1 MPRRQD
7 SVASQSESS
16 FEITPFQPEA
26 RSANELWCQLQ
37 PDGTDGSH
45 QQTSISNCQLGH
57 FRVEEQIGRGGMG
70 AVYRAVDTRLD
81 RVVALKVLSP
91 SQSNDFG
98 SVERFRNEARAAAR
112 MDHDNIARV
121 YYVGEDQGLWFI
133 AFEFVHGGNVKE
145 LIERRGAINPADAVN
160 YALQIAQALRH
171 TDAAGVV
178 HRDIKPSNIIITP
191 SGRAKLVD
199 LGLARK
205 RGPEASHDLTVDGT
219 TLGTFDYI
227 SPEQAKDPKKVDV
240 RSDIYSLGCTLYHML
255 TGEPPY
261 PKGTMLQKLLD
272 HQAKGIP
279 DAADKNPRIPQEL
292 SAVVRKMMASEP
304 SDRYAS
310 PEQLIDDLRLIAH
323 LFGLKPATMG
333 DEQWVRP
340 RKTAG
345 WELWRQYSGWLIS
358 VVLLL
363 ITVFVIDYTQE
374 VPMTEGLEFE
384 PIESSN
390 VIPKEEADSS
400 ESVASSSG
408 PPASRRVDLDQQPGT
423 QPSAVNS
430 QQVQEGTDVSTL
442 DLQASPVDS
451 RNMAKSTGQS
461 PFVIEEFPFDNPQL
475 SPQDEIPAPLTS
487 VSPPPLD
494 GIPGPPENLQVREG
508 LMDGDAGEATPVLD
522 LGAKKTPA
530 EPFTVMVNGV
540 RRKTYAT
547 LEAACTEAMDGA
559 SIELDFDGETADAQ
573 RPLKV
578 IGKQLRILPA
588 QGRRPTLRFAA
599 PPEWQLG
606 RSFDAVRMIEVSQ
619 GSLEIYNLDIQF
631 EVASELN
638 IEQWSLISLK
648 DADELSLKGVS
659 ITAVDA
665 KATSV
670 AIVELTESVAVP
682 FNESSP
688 SPMQINV
695 EDCFVRGHGDFL
707 LDRNIDSIVFWMN
720 NVAVALDG
728 TLVRLEGTD
737 QGQVTPDMGE
747 KHVVQLELKNVTAW
761 LKQGLANFDVQTNFD
776 VPELNID
783 AEDSV
788 IAIAS
793 SYPLIKMQGQLNL
806 FDFDDRLEWSDQGTY
821 LQGTGVVEDDPYW
834 QIVSPDGKRNL
845 NRADFNGRWKR
856 RSSVA
861 QRKPEQLIK
870 VQPGIPFD
878 QILAADLE
886 LLQDDENPAIGGAI
900 DGTDAGVDMNSSRFR
915 QLQSLT
921 DQRESPP
928 EWP

>member
-1 MPRRQD
+1 M
-7 SVASQSESS
+7 ASQSESS

-761 LKQGLANFDVQTNFD
+761 LKEGLANFDVQTNFD